1 MSIRIKKTLSHGF
14 LAHLFTTLDKYKL
27 VVDLI
32 STSEVHVSMAL
43 SVQADQ
49 EHQLKHA
56 FSELSKMGTVD
67 VTRKMT
73 IVSLVGKQMVNFIG
87 IAGNMFKV
95 LADEKINIE
104 MISQGANEINISAVI
119 NEKDTLRALKSI
131 HAKLLEGN
139 YVYEGSE
146 NGASAVDIR
155 LEALR
160 FGE

>member
-1 MSIRIKKTLSHGF
+1 
-14 LAHLFTTLDKYKL
+14 
-27 VVDLI
+27 
-32 STSEVHVSMAL
+32 
-43 SVQADQ
+43 
-49 EHQLKHA
+49 
-56 FSELSKMGTVD
+56 MGTVD

-119 NEKDTLRALKSI
+119 NEKDTLRALQSI

-139 YVYEGSE
+139 YVYEESAS
-146 NGASAVDIR
+146 ASAVDIR
-155 LEALR
+155 LEALK